1 LVKRIRL
8 SVRWEQALAYRNHC
22 CGKNSMQEFL
32 PKQELLSHLRRA
44 FFYAEKRVEKPILSA
59 KR

>member
-1 LVKRIRL
+1 
-8 SVRWEQALAYRNHC
+8 
-22 CGKNSMQEFL
+22 MQEFL